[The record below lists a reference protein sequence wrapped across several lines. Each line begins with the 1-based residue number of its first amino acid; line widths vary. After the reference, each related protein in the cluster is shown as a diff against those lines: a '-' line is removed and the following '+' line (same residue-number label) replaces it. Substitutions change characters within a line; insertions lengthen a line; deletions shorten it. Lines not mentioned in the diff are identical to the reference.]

1 MGQMSGAT
9 NTQKT
14 VMLSLAEGWML
25 RYVDLHGWCLFMPNR
40 SRPFARVKKR
50 TVDEMTAKGWLTP
63 GIATKGLG
71 YRPAKELTALGR
83 KYADRLLG
91 KKWGSEDEWDPF
103 DQRAA
108 KKAPKTAR
116 SSDSDSAV
124 PLMPMSKS
132 DIIIEPLNPPAAS
145 PLHTNAQGAPH
156 TYHTHENGEFR
167 TSAHHSSDESDSA
180 MPLNGESDDDH
191 GGAPRFR
198 LVA

>member
-1 MGQMSGAT
+1 MGQKTGAT

-50 TVDEMTAKGWLTP
+50 TVDEMTARGWLTP

-91 KKWGSEDEWDPF
+91 KDWANQDEWDPF
-103 DQRAA
+103 DQREV
-108 KKAPKTAR
+108 KKAPKAPPEKSSISIEPNLTPMSPLRSHESLEQSERERDEQQQSESSHDSAPSQTLANNESEL
-116 SSDSDSAV
+116 SSDAI
-124 PLMPMSKS
+124 P
-132 DIIIEPLNPPAAS
+132 IN
-145 PLHTNAQGAPH
+145 
-156 TYHTHENGEFR
+156 R
-167 TSAHHSSDESDSA
+167 DE
-180 MPLNGESDDDH
+180 DDEQ
-191 GGAPRFR
+191 PRFR